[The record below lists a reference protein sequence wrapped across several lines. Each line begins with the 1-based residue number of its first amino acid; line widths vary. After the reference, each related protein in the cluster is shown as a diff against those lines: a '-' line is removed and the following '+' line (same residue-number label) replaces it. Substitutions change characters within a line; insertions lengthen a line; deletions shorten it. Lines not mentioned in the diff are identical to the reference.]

1 MSMKGAL
8 HSGLPVFALADC
20 NAFYASCQ
28 RVFRPDLASTPIV
41 VLSNNDGCVIARS
54 YDAKPFIKMGAPYF
68 QIKDTLRRHGI
79 VAFSSN
85 YALYGQLSER
95 VMTLIESMVC
105 ESEVYSID
113 EIFCDLTGMPGDLT
127 EFGRKIRAKVLKH
140 TGIPVGVGIAHT
152 KTLAKLANHT
162 AKRLQ
167 AQTGGVVNLCDP
179 FKRDWVLR
187 NTAVEQVWGI
197 GRRMTEHMH
206 ALGIRTAMDLAKAD
220 PTTLGRK
227 FSVVLEK
234 TVLELGGT
242 SCLALEEA
250 SPPKQ
255 EICCSRAFGIRLT
268 AVAPIKEAV
277 ATYAQ
282 RASEKLRA
290 QHSLCKKIRVSI
302 RTGMFNPDEPRYA
315 NGLLVELPYPTNDV
329 RVITKAATQAVEHL
343 FRPGFRYS
351 KAEVLLMDLRQPGEF
366 TDDLFA
372 HIQPAAADKVMSVL
386 DQINGR
392 WGRGT
397 LRAAAVPASPA
408 WAMRRELMSPS
419 YTTRLD
425 QLWTVNAN

>member
-1 MSMKGAL
+1 MHVRTAL
-8 HSGLPVFALADC
+8 YAGLPVFGLVDC
-20 NAFYASCQ
+20 NHFYGAVE
-28 RVFRPDLASTPIV
+28 RVFRPDLAHTPIV
-41 VLSNNDGCVIARS
+41 VLSNNDGCVIART
-54 YDAKPFIKMGAPYF
+54 YDAKPYVKMGAPYF

-85 YALYGQLSER
+85 YALYGQMSER
-95 VMTLIESMVC
+95 VMTLIESMV
-105 ESEVYSID
+105 SECSIYSID
-113 EIFCDLTGMPGDLT
+113 EIFCDLSGMPGDLT
-127 EFGRKIRAKVLKH
+127 EFGRTIRSKVLKH

-167 AQTGGVVNLCDP
+167 AQTGGVVDLCDP

-187 NTAVEQVWGI
+187 NTAVEEVWGI
-197 GRRMTEHMH
+197 GRRMTGHMH
-206 ALGIRTAMDLAKAD
+206 ALGIHSAMDLAKAD
-220 PTTLGRK
+220 PGLLGRK

-234 TVLELGGT
+234 TVRELAGT
-242 SCLALEEA
+242 SCLALEDA
-250 SPPKQ
+250 APAKQ
-255 EICCSRAFGIRLT
+255 EICCSRAFGTRLT
-268 AVAPIKEAV
+268 TIEPIKEAV

-302 RTGMFNPDEPRYA
+302 RTGMFNPDEARYA
-315 NGLLVELPYPTNDV
+315 NGVLVELPYPTNDV
-329 RVITKAATQAVEHL
+329 RLITREATLAVERL

-372 HIQPAAADKVMSVL
+372 HTQPATADKVMSVL
-386 DQINGR
+386 DEINNR

-397 LRAAAVPASPA
+397 LRTAAVPA
-408 WAMRRELMSPS
+408 WGMRRELKSPS